1 MKDLTDFVAVGK
13 DCGLT
18 GDDLFTFAQKEF
30 EKYEKN
36 LLKEEQKEEQ
46 RRLKALEDEE
56 NSRLKAF
63 EREMRLLERKESIS
77 KNEATTAISVN
88 EASSSRNPHV
98 PSFKFTNFNEKVDDL
113 DSWFSLFERQCD
125 IYNVKEKD
133 RKPHLMSLISGQCR
147 QVFLS
152 LDPNTDYK
160 TTKAALLQHFNLT
173 KDEFRKK
180 FFDISP
186 IVDETITS
194 YCQRLKTCFDKWIQL
209 TEITQDYESLRDL
222 IISHRI
228 FDSCN
233 PNLVSFLVERDCY
246 KVKEVEETAR
256 RFFQAHNNESLGK
269 PSPFPFSSNYASEQP
284 WRGRSLSRDKDNKF
298 HYKSSFK
305 KEKGNNNFQYKQSDA
320 RFQNNDSGQNKEL
333 KYVQPVKGN
342 SQDLRK
348 FSTNDKPNVKHS
360 KLQCFLCLGFGHIQ
374 RNCSSLPFS
383 AKCTSVK
390 QPNLKD
396 NSVFSISK
404 AVSNDTLIDKAY
416 FSLPDSLCMP
426 ANSAREMKDKHI
438 YPGLIECK
446 NSLHAVNVLRDTGSM
461 IHAVH
466 KKFVQPK
473 DYVDKKI
480 TLITFG
486 GKTESFNLANIT
498 VDTPFLQGKITAC
511 VLDDYP
517 PEYMYY
523 DVLIGNGG
531 TLDSPIASDP
541 GFDVVKRWE
550 DSHTDMSANVL
561 ESNVLETSDQL
572 KVNQVQTRAQKSNE
586 CKNKSSL
593 NDQVLDFNISY
604 DDLAKLQKEDVSL
617 TKYFNLV
624 NAEPKCTKAG
634 SCSFEIRNGVLV
646 RLYKSNRYSYVQV
659 MVPLSLRAR
668 IISLGHDML
677 FSAHM
682 GIHRTLIRVTSSFYW
697 PGIAADIRKFCKS
710 CKICLKTRPKGRTPR
725 APLQCGTP
733 IIDKPF
739 FKVATDII
747 GPLPMSENK
756 NQYILT
762 MIDYATRW
770 VEAVPLKNIT
780 APIIAEEFLKIFSR
794 IGIPSVILSDGGP
807 QFVADLMEKVLLLLG
822 IQHSVATPYHPQTNG
837 LCEKINGTI
846 KSLLT
851 KIAHFNHKNWDRLLP
866 CVLFAYRESP
876 QETTGYAPFELVY
889 GSLPR
894 GPMALVKDLWL
905 QPNLEL
911 ETISTYQYVI
921 DLKQRI
927 NEGCKI
933 ASLKTEKQK
942 EKSKKLYDRKAK
954 QRTLVPGDKVLLFLP
969 CGENKIN
976 SEWKGPFSV
985 VDSCSHSNVN
995 YVIDVNGKHK
1005 TYHINMLRE
1014 FPDRPMHLDPSMSCV
1029 NVLHCANIALI
1040 DDTYD
1045 DINTYESDSLSHI
1058 VLPPLKQRES
1068 IDDVVVNNDLNNN
1081 QKSDINQILHE
1092 FHMTFTDVPS
1102 QTKCIEHTIELVSHK
1117 PVKLKPYPLP
1127 FASQQIVSEEVDN
1140 MLKAGVI
1147 SPSTSP
1153 YSSPIVLV
1161 KKKEGTTRFCID
1173 FRKIN
1178 GLTVPDAT
1186 PIPDTE
1192 LLFTKLSKA
1201 KFFTKIDLTKGY
1213 WQIPIQQQCRM
1224 YTAFQAGSG
1233 LYEFNCMPFGL
1244 KNAPA
1249 TFSRMMAKLFG
1260 HRTDIV
1266 YFFDD
1271 VLIYSCSW
1279 SEHVK
1284 SFGAI
1289 LGILSQNN
1297 LVVRPKK
1304 TFCGFSRIDFL
1315 GYTIGNGVITPLS
1328 DNVTKILNI
1337 QQPKT
1342 KKQVKSII
1350 GLVNFYAKFIPN
1362 ISTVLLPLF
1371 KLTEKCKPDRIV
1383 WTDECCKALTHIQT
1397 QLNSQLWLVLPDLSK
1412 SFFVQTDASGIGI
1425 GGVLLQ
1431 QHGEHLH
1438 PCLYAS
1444 RKLLPQETRYSVI
1457 ERECLALIWTLSKFA
1472 RYLLG
1477 NKFILM
1483 TDHRPLTHIGK
1494 QRSVNSR
1501 VCRWS
1506 LLLQQFDFSIQFIK
1520 GSENFIADYLSRK

>member
-1 MKDLTDFVAVGK
+1 
-13 DCGLT
+13 
-18 GDDLFTFAQKEF
+18 
-30 EKYEKN
+30 
-36 LLKEEQKEEQ
+36 
-46 RRLKALEDEE
+46 
-56 NSRLKAF
+56 
-63 EREMRLLERKESIS
+63 MRLLDRKERIS
-77 KNEATTAISVN
+77 TNEATTAS
-88 EASSSRNPHV
+88 AAHDTTSRNPHV
-98 PSFKFTNFNEKVDDL
+98 PSFRFTSFNEKLDDL

-125 IYNVKEKD
+125 IYNVKDKD

-152 LDPNTDYK
+152 LDPNANYTTIK
-160 TTKAALLQHFNLT
+160 TALLQHFNLT

-186 IVDETITS
+186 IADETITS
-194 YCQRLKTCFDKWIQL
+194 YCQRLNSCFDKWIQL
-209 TEITQDYESLRDL
+209 SEITKSYDSLRDL

-246 KVKEVEETAR
+246 KVKEVETTAR
-256 RFFQAHNNESLGK
+256 RFFQAHTNESLGK

-284 WRGRSLSRDKDNKF
+284 WRGRSLSKDNKF
-298 HYKSSFK
+298 QYKSSFK
-305 KEKGNNNFQYKQSDA
+305 RGRSKNNVQYKQFDA
-320 RFQNNDSGQNKEL
+320 RFHNNDSSENTEL
-333 KYVQPVKGN
+333 KSVPPVKGD
-342 SQDLRK
+342 SQDSRNVY
-348 FSTNDKPNVKHS
+348 SNHKPKVQYS
-360 KLQCFLCLGFGHIQ
+360 KLQCFLCLGYGHIQ
-374 RNCSSLPFS
+374 RNCPSLPLS
-383 AKCTSVK
+383 AKCSTVQ

-396 NSVFSISK
+396 NSVFSINK
-404 AVSNDTLIDKAY
+404 AVSNDILSDKTY
-416 FSLPDSLCMP
+416 FSLPDSLCMQ

-438 YPGLIECK
+438 YPGFIECED
-446 NSLHAVNVLRDTGSM
+446 SLHDVNVLRDTGSM

-473 DYVDKKI
+473 NYLDKTI

-486 GKTESFNLANIT
+486 GKTESFELANII
-498 VDTPFLQGKITAC
+498 VDTPFIQGKITAC

-531 TLDSPIASDP
+531 TLGSPIASDP
-541 GFDVVKRWE
+541 NSVVVKLWE
-550 DSHTDMSANVL
+550 ESHADMHANVAK
-561 ESNVLETSDQL
+561 SDVLETSDQL
-572 KVNQVQTRAQKSNE
+572 NVNQVQTRAQKSNE

-604 DDLAKLQKEDVSL
+604 DDLAKLQKEDMSL
-617 TKYFNLV
+617 AKYFDLV
-624 NAEPKCTKAG
+624 NTEPKCTKAG

-646 RLYKSNRYSYVQV
+646 RLYKSDRYSHVQV

-682 GIHRTLIRVTSSFYW
+682 GIHRTLVRVTSSFYW
-697 PGIAADIRKFCKS
+697 PGVTADIRKFCKS
-710 CKICLKTRPKGRTPR
+710 CKICLKTKPKGRTPR

-770 VEAVPLKNIT
+770 VEAVPLRNIT

-822 IQHSVATPYHPQTNG
+822 IKHSVATPYHPQTNG
-837 LCEKINGTI
+837 LCEKVNGTI

-851 KIAHFNHKNWDRLLP
+851 KIAHFNHSNWDRLLP

-933 ASLKTEKQK
+933 ASLKTKKQS

-1014 FPDRPMHLDPSMSCV
+1014 FPDRPIHLDPTMSCV
-1029 NVLHCANIALI
+1029 NVLHCANIAVI
-1040 DDTYD
+1040 DDTND
-1045 DINTYESDSLSHI
+1045 DININESSSLSHI
-1058 VLPPLKQRES
+1058 ILPSLEQRES
-1068 IDDVVVNNDLNNN
+1068 VDDVVVNNDLSDK
-1081 QKSDINQILHE
+1081 QKSDMNQILHE
-1092 FHMTFTDVPS
+1092 FQMTFTDVPS
-1102 QTKCIEHTIELVSHK
+1102 QTKCIEHSIELVSQK

-1173 FRKIN
+1173 FRRVN
-1178 GLTVPDAT
+1178 GLTVPDAA

-1192 LLFTKLSKA
+1192 LLFTKLSNA
-1201 KFFTKIDLTKGY
+1201 QFFTKIDMTKGY
-1213 WQIPIQQQCRM
+1213 WQIPIQQQCRK

-1249 TFSRMMAKLFG
+1249 TFNRMMSKLFG

-1279 SEHVK
+1279 SDHVK
-1284 SFGAI
+1284 SFGEI
-1289 LGILSQNN
+1289 LGIFKQNN
-1297 LVVRPKK
+1297 LVVRPRK
-1304 TFCGFSRIDFL
+1304 TFCGFSRIDFFRSH
-1315 GYTIGNGVITPLS
+1315 GREWNYYTII
-1328 DNVTKILNI
+1328 
-1337 QQPKT
+1337 
-1342 KKQVKSII
+1342 
-1350 GLVNFYAKFIPN
+1350 
-1362 ISTVLLPLF
+1362 
-1371 KLTEKCKPDRIV
+1371 
-1383 WTDECCKALTHIQT
+1383 
-1397 QLNSQLWLVLPDLSK
+1397 
-1412 SFFVQTDASGIGI
+1412 
-1425 GGVLLQ
+1425 
-1431 QHGEHLH
+1431 
-1438 PCLYAS
+1438 
-1444 RKLLPQETRYSVI
+1444 
-1457 ERECLALIWTLSKFA
+1457 
-1472 RYLLG
+1472 
-1477 NKFILM
+1477 
-1483 TDHRPLTHIGK
+1483 
-1494 QRSVNSR
+1494 
-1501 VCRWS
+1501 
-1506 LLLQQFDFSIQFIK
+1506 
-1520 GSENFIADYLSRK
+1520 